1 LTVFVFIALNLITL
15 FASMDLSALLFS
27 DALVVLTA
35 SFVLMGKSFK
45 KITVIF
51 LIRNFDM

>member
-1 LTVFVFIALNLITL
+1 
-15 FASMDLSALLFS
+15 MDLSALLFS